1 MHFLSNP
8 AIFCRPGAKKARGF
22 LLFSHLY
29 METHNSDH
37 DALKHEKR
45 LALAEAIKQQLAIS
59 LQRAIEEAREKIYGS
74 IYPLLKQ

>member
-1 MHFLSNP
+1 
-8 AIFCRPGAKKARGF
+8 
-22 LLFSHLY
+22 